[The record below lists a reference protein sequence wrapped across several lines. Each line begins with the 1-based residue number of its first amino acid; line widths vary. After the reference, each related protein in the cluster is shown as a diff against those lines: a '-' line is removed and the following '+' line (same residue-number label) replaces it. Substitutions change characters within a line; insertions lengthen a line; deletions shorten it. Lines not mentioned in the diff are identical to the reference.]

1 MSTNILLFL
10 LPKKDVEYVLNTFTI
25 RQTLEK
31 MEFHHYSEIPVLD
44 KEGKYVGSISDG
56 DLLRDL
62 KNNKIDWDETMKM
75 TVDKVPVLHDIKP
88 IQIDKNMLHLV
99 SIIIKHI
106 FVLIIHDMEQING
119 IFTPKSFIHYMD
131 NILEKNDNC

>member
-56 DLLRDL
+56 DLLRVL

-88 IQIDKNMLHLV
+88 IQIDKNMLDLV
-99 SIIIKHI
+99 SIIINQN
-106 FVLIIHDMEQING
+106 FVPVIDDMEHFIG
-119 IFTPKSFIHYMD
+119 IITRKSVIEYMD
-131 NILEKNDNC
+131 KILEKKDN

>member
-56 DLLRDL
+56 DLLRTL
-62 KNNKIDWDETMKM
+62 NK
-75 TVDKVPVLHDIKP
+75 
-88 IQIDKNMLHLV
+88 
-99 SIIIKHI
+99 
-106 FVLIIHDMEQING
+106 
-119 IFTPKSFIHYMD
+119 
-131 NILEKNDNC
+131 